1 MQNLEEFRRHLKRK
15 GKRDHVVDDLLR
27 RCSVFQEFL
36 HKKQKKS
43 MDSANKEDVL
53 AYFDAI
59 KDQKRGINNDL
70 RAIDLYYGFTS
81 NKELCALAGNL
92 REQRIVS
99 NRKPFKLKK
108 FRGTNKRH
116 IMLLEKEEVTNVN
129 QMLERGKTPHDR
141 KELSKKT
148 GIPLESI
155 LEYVKLSD
163 LSRLGGVK
171 GIRARLYFDAGVDTL
186 DKMAGWNP
194 KELRA
199 YLIGFVKRTSFNG
212 IAPLPKEM
220 RNAVKTAKRIKRI
233 VEYDE

>member
-36 HKKQKKS
+36 HKKRKTS

-92 REQRIVS
+92 REQRIAS

-171 GIRARLYFDAGVDTL
+171 GIRARLYLDAGVDTL
-186 DKMAGWNP
+186 DKMASWNP
-194 KELRA
+194 EELRT
-199 YLIGFVKRTSFNG
+199 YLIGFVKRTSFKG

-220 RNAVKTAKRIKRI
+220 RNTVKTAKRIKRI

>member
-1 MQNLEEFRRHLKRK
+1 MQNLEEFRRYLRRK
-15 GKRDHVVDDLLR
+15 GKRDHVVDDMLR

-36 HKKQKKS
+36 HEKRKTS
-43 MDSANKEDVL
+43 MDNANKEDVL

-70 RAIDLYYGFTS
+70 RAIGLYYGFAS

-92 REQRIVS
+92 REQRIAS

-108 FRGTNKRH
+108 FRSIDKRQ
-116 IMLLEKEEVTNVN
+116 IMLLEKEGIIDVN
-129 QMLERGKTPHDR
+129 QMLERGKNPNDR

-148 GIPLESI
+148 GVPLESI

-186 DKMAGWNP
+186 DKMASWNP
-194 KELRA
+194 EELRA
-199 YLIGFVKRTSFNG
+199 YLIAFVKRTNFNG

-220 RNAVKTAKRIKRI
+220 RNAVETAKRIKRI